1 MRGSQAQAKP
11 GWELVQKQIEQLAE
25 EMENEEYFA
34 FLENFIDRARE
45 ILARI
50 SDPKIRA
57 DLKASYEQV
66 INYALDLKLSQLSR
80 EQTRAGLG

>member
-34 FLENFIDRARE
+34 FLAGF
-45 ILARI
+45 LTQ
-50 SDPKIRA
+50 KF
-57 DLKASYEQV
+57 V
-66 INYALDLKLSQLSR
+66 
-80 EQTRAGLG
+80 QT